1 MAFVF
6 NFRSMNSPQR
16 AFLISGSP
24 DINYEFLKFV
34 KENIIDF
41 KNDTIYAIDKGLEI
55 CDELKISVSKII
67 GDFDSVDPNI
77 LKKYLNENRVRY
89 SSDKD
94 KSDTELAVD
103 IALKSNFQEI
113 IILNSSGARLDHFLF
128 NVLILFKKPVVI
140 KILTPDGV
148 LWALQ
153 SDSES
158 IVEMKP
164 NTTFSLI
171 PLSEC
176 IDVSLSGSKYEL
188 EKVTLDISTLT
199 LTLSNVANGSIKVK
213 FKSGLLLF
221 YAKESNFLI
230 C

>member
-1 MAFVF
+1 
-6 NFRSMNSPQR
+6 MNSPKR

-41 KNDTIYAIDKGLEI
+41 KKDTIYAIDKGLEI
-55 CDELKISVSKII
+55 CDELKIPVSEII

-77 LKKYLNENRVRY
+77 LKKYPNEKILRY

-94 KSDTELAVD
+94 NSDTELAVD
-103 IALKSNFQEI
+103 IALKNNFHEI

-128 NVLILFKKPVVI
+128 NVLILFKKPLII
-140 KILTPDGV
+140 KILTPNGV
-148 LWALQ
+148 LRALQ

-158 IVEMKP
+158 IVELKP

-171 PLSEC
+171 PLSIC
-176 IDVSLSGSKYEL
+176 TGVSISGSKYDLNNETIDL
-188 EKVTLDISTLT
+188 SST
-199 LTLSNVANGSIKVK
+199 LTLSNIANGAIKVS
-213 FKSGLLLF
+213 FKSGNLLF
-221 YAKESNFLI
+221 YTEGFL
-230 C
+230 

>member
-1 MAFVF
+1 
-6 NFRSMNSPQR
+6 MNSSPR

-24 DINYEFLKFV
+24 DINYEYLKFV
-34 KENIIDF
+34 KENIIDV
-41 KNDTIYAIDKGLEI
+41 KKDTVYAIDKGLEI
-55 CDELKISVSKII
+55 CDRFQIPISKII

-77 LKKYLNENRVRY
+77 LKKYPNDKILRY

-94 KSDTELAVD
+94 KSDTELAVE
-103 IALKSNFQEI
+103 IALKNKFHEI

-128 NVLILFKKPVVI
+128 NVLILLKKPELI
-140 KILTPDGV
+140 KILNPDGV

-158 IVEMKP
+158 IIELKP

-171 PLSEC
+171 PLSKC
-176 IDVSLSGSKYEL
+176 TGVSITGSHYDLKNETLELSS
-188 EKVTLDISTLT
+188 T

-213 FKSGLLLF
+213 FKSGFLLF
-221 YAKESNFLI
+221 YAMDRNFLI
-230 C
+230 G